1 MPEAIKKLTRLCSW
15 GTSRAVRVPR
25 EVCERLGVDVG
36 SMLDMLV
43 GHDERGSFIL
53 IRPEEHSHRIVRDV
67 PYRSMDELFADYEG
81 GYRPT
86 EPDWGNDVGGE
97 VID

>member
-1 MPEAIKKLTRLCSW
+1 MSEAIKKLTRLCSW

-36 SMLDMLV
+36 SMLDMFV

-53 IRPEEHSHRIVRDV
+53 LRPEEQTHRTICDV

-86 EPDWGNDVGGE
+86 EPDWGKDVGGE